1 VQEPIVNL
9 MKPHR
14 LQLIDLTVWIL
25 LVALGVA
32 ARIEFRDLPNF
43 KPVAALGLF
52 AGYYFAMRRN
62 TTGQP
67 DTAGFHL
74 SARAGGTAAALAVP
88 FLVMGLSDL
97 ILGGYDP
104 RLMAVV
110 YLMLAAPVFAGPYL
124 RRAFSLGSSS
134 RFAFGSAV
142 AGLCVCSLA
151 GSLAF
156 YIVTNFACWL
166 LSTHYDR
173 SLSGLAT
180 CYVNA
185 LPFFRYTL
193 AGDLCFACA
202 TFGVY
207 AAWTYWRSGQ
217 LADAAGSPIDVAP
230 SISTVE

>member
-1 VQEPIVNL
+1 
-9 MKPHR
+9 
-14 LQLIDLTVWIL
+14 
-25 LVALGVA
+25 
-32 ARIEFRDLPNF
+32 
-43 KPVAALGLF
+43 
-52 AGYYFAMRRN
+52 
-62 TTGQP
+62 
-67 DTAGFHL
+67 
-74 SARAGGTAAALAVP
+74 
-88 FLVMGLSDL
+88 MGLSDL